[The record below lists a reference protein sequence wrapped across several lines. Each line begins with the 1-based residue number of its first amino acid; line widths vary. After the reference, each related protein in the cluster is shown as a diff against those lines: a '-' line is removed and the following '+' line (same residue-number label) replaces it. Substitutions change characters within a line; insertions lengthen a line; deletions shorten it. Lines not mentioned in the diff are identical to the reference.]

1 MFQFARDAYISTAH
15 LHHPRFS
22 TQVVAQSHLRNRI
35 RHSKFQTKY
44 KKEKK
49 RNKIEANKEYI
60 GKELIKAKRN

>member
-1 MFQFARDAYISTAH
+1 MFQFARDAYISTTH

-44 KKEKK
+44 KKTE
-49 RNKIEANKEYI
+49 
-60 GKELIKAKRN
+60 